1 MEERLTPLEQEVLLA
16 LNEQFYREKVIAE
29 GIYTYVKGQIVK
41 GRLIRDG
48 CISQP
53 HGIS

>member
-16 LNEQFYREKVIAE
+16 LNEQFYREKVIPE
-29 GIYTYVKGQIVK
+29 GIYTYVK